1 MSLGEIVLIVAV
13 GALGVYV
20 LTNMQKTQH
29 GSAGGGEHKKSEKE
43 EYTGKG
49 HYLGTPG
56 FYTKKGHHHC
66 KQGSSSDCI
75 CTDPHK
81 CTKGSHYAHAMTD
94 LYGAYQGYA
103 REVGGHG
110 HYGGHHG
117 RGNRMIDQSVH
128 GRRLSHN

>member
-1 MSLGEIVLIVAV
+1 MSSLI
-13 GALGVYV
+13 LYI
-20 LTNMQKTQH
+20 
-29 GSAGGGEHKKSEKE
+29 GGGARAVFALSILFKKPQHTSGAEHEPHKKSEKG
-43 EYTGKG
+43 EYSGKG
-49 HYLGTPG
+49 GYLGTPG

-117 RGNRMIDQSVH
+117 KGNRMIDQSVH